1 MDIAA
6 FIMAWFAGAYITLQE
21 LTYGE
26 EEYIQ
31 HLDLWEK
38 VAIVLWPITW
48 IVLICI
54 GLKMRI
60 MGFFSK

>member
-6 FIMAWFAGAYITLQE
+6 FIMAWFVGAYITFQE

-26 EEYIQ
+26 EEYIR
-31 HLDLWEK
+31 HLNLWEK
-38 VAIVLWPITW
+38 VAIALWPITW

-54 GLKMRI
+54 GLKMCI
-60 MGFFSK
+60 MRFFSK